1 MALFSCT
8 TLGTFVTKHYR
19 TPADEPDAPKNLK
32 ATDWDKD
39 HVDLKWEP
47 PVSDGGSPIT
57 GYLVEKK
64 DKYGNWE
71 KALEVRLPPRNL
83 LPMYNVKLRCSY
95 VTVHSRLCSGCCLL
109 ARCLLSPEERKSN
122 RADLCAVLRRC
133 QPTS

>member
-1 MALFSCT
+1 MGDAKMSNCST
-8 TLGTFVTKHYR
+8 TCLCQHNPRPPT
-19 TPADEPDAPKNLK
+19 DEPDAPKNLK

-71 KALEVRLPPRNL
+71 KALEVRLRP
-83 LPMYNVKLRCSY
+83 
-95 VTVHSRLCSGCCLL
+95 SR
-109 ARCLLSPEERKSN
+109 RCLCTCL
-122 RADLCAVLRRC
+122 
-133 QPTS
+133 